1 MSRDKR
7 TLEEKARALVEQS
20 QVRQDA
26 NFTEIW
32 WVPSSDGSK
41 QYRVQVGQEYMTCT
55 CPHGMHKGG
64 GDPSCYH
71 VRAVRMALEEGTR

>member
-1 MSRDKR
+1 MKLS
-7 TLEEKARALVEQS
+7 TEEKARRLIEEGKI
-20 QVRQDA
+20 RQDPT
-26 NFTEIW
+26 FSEIW
-32 WVPSSDGSK
+32 WVQSSDASTE
-41 QYRVQVGQEYMTCT
+41 YRVQVGQEYMTCT